1 MEPHS
6 ISLSYIKD
14 ITDSV
19 NEAITHAMAK
29 ERERCIKVVQ
39 DLADASEDQIIKEIL
54 EDAVII
60 MRRAPIE
67 RN

>member
-1 MEPHS
+1 MESHS

-29 ERERCIKVVQ
+29 ERERCVKVVQ

-54 EDAVII
+54 DDAVIL
-60 MRRAPIE
+60 MRRASIE

>member
-1 MEPHS
+1 MESHS

-19 NEAITHAMAK
+19 NEAMTHAMAK
-29 ERERCIKVVQ
+29 ERERCVKVVQ

-54 EDAVII
+54 DDAVIL
-60 MRRAPIE
+60 MRRASIE

>member
-1 MEPHS
+1 MQSHS

-19 NEAITHAMAK
+19 NEAITYAMAQ
-29 ERERCIKVVQ
+29 ERERCVKVVQ
-39 DLADASEDQIIKEIL
+39 DLADAYEDQVIKEIL
-54 EDAVII
+54 DEAVILI
-60 MRRAPIE
+60 RRASIE

>member
-1 MEPHS
+1 MESHS

-29 ERERCIKVVQ
+29 ERERCVKVVQ

-54 EDAVII
+54 DDAVII